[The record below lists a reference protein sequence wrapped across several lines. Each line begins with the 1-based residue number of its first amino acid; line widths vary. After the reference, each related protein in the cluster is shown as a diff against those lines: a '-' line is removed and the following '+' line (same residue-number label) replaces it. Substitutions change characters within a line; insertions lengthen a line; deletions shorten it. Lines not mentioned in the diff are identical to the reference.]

1 MKLYISVLNCVSC
14 VAVVLLHT
22 NGIFWSHPSG
32 ELWISAN
39 FIETYFYWAV
49 PIFFMISGATLMDYR
64 ERYTT
69 AEFYKNRIKKTVVP
83 FVFWSLISGMFMAY
97 ISEVPMD
104 WNIIH
109 IIDNTFNTRYFS
121 IYWFFIPLFAI
132 YISFPIISFAAENIQ
147 LMTFF
152 ALIGS
157 IVVFTLPLLCELF
170 HITMNKDVV
179 PPVVSGYMVYIFL
192 GYILD
197 KVTLDKKKR
206 WSIYIVGIIGWFIH
220 FEGTSML
227 STGAEINTM
236 FKGYTNFLCLLQSVA
251 IFVLFKYM
259 DYKKIFGRFYHIV
272 SDMIFKC
279 AKCTFGVY
287 LLHYFFVIG
296 LPKEFNID
304 GRRLIWRVGG
314 GILIFLIC
322 ALFTHFAK
330 KNQIIRKVLP

>member
-179 PPVVSGYMVYIFL
+179 PPVVSGYMVYISWL
-192 GYILD
+192 YI
-197 KVTLDKKKR
+197 R
-206 WSIYIVGIIGWFIH
+206 
-220 FEGTSML
+220 
-227 STGAEINTM
+227 
-236 FKGYTNFLCLLQSVA
+236 
-251 IFVLFKYM
+251 
-259 DYKKIFGRFYHIV
+259 
-272 SDMIFKC
+272 
-279 AKCTFGVY
+279 
-287 LLHYFFVIG
+287 
-296 LPKEFNID
+296 
-304 GRRLIWRVGG
+304 
-314 GILIFLIC
+314 
-322 ALFTHFAK
+322 
-330 KNQIIRKVLP
+330 